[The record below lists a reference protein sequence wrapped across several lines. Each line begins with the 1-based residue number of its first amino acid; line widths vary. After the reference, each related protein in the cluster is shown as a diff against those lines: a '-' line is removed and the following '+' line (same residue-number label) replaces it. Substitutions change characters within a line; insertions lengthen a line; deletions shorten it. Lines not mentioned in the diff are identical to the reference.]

1 MTDLKVFVVDDDAF
15 YLSVLEQHLRN
26 LGLDNIRTFDNGSD
40 CLDHIQEKP
49 DVIFLDYN
57 MENLSGYDV
66 LKKIKRYDSNI
77 FIVMISAQEEIKPAV
92 DTLKHGAFDYI
103 QKGEDD
109 PEKLKD
115 VLGRIVEVKDMME
128 RTKPSL
134 LKRIFKYI

>member
-1 MTDLKVFVVDDDAF
+1 MTDLNVFVVDDDAF
-15 YLSVLEQHLRN
+15 YLSMLEQHLLN
-26 LGLDNIRTFDNGSD
+26 LGLTKIRTFDNGSD
-40 CLDHIQEKP
+40 CLEHIGEKP

-77 FIVMISAQEEIKPAV
+77 LIVMISAQEEIKPAV

-103 QKGEDD
+103 QKGEGELD
-109 PEKLKD
+109 KLKD

>member
-26 LGLDNIRTFDNGSD
+26 LGLDNIRSFDNGSD

-109 PEKLKD
+109 SDKLKD
-115 VLGRIVEVKDMME
+115 VLSRIVEVKDMME

>member
-15 YLSVLEQHLRN
+15 YLSMLEQHLHN
-26 LGLDNIRTFDNGSD
+26 LGLTNIRTFDNGSA
-40 CLDHIQEKP
+40 CLDNIQERP

-66 LKKIKRYDSNI
+66 LKKIKRFDSNI

-103 QKGEDD
+103 QKGKDD
-109 PEKLKD
+109 LDKLKD
-115 VLGRIVEVKDMME
+115 VLNRIVEVKDMME

>member
-1 MTDLKVFVVDDDAF
+1 MTDLKVFVVDDDVF

-40 CLDHIQEKP
+40 CLDDIQDKP

-103 QKGEDD
+103 QKGQDD
-109 PEKLKD
+109 PDKLKD
-115 VLGRIVEVKDMME
+115 VLSRIVEVKDMME